1 MPRQPRLIVAC
12 YPHHL
17 IIRGNNRSAISYSEK
32 DRHFFID
39 CLLDAKEDTGCL
51 IYSYCLMTN
60 HVHLLA
66 EPETKDGAKRMIQS
80 LGRRYVRYINST
92 YKRTGTLWEGRYKS
106 SVVSKDSYLLACC
119 RYIELNPVRAK
130 IVRDPCQY
138 PWSSYSF
145 RAEGKP
151 NKLLTEDPVYRTF
164 GDRPSERQRAYQR
177 WMKESIPDGE
187 WSTIR
192 RMTQRGGLVG
202 DQDFLNRIS
211 KILSRDI
218 IFRSRGRPRRGSE
231 KRL

>member
-1 MPRQPRLIVAC
+1 MPRQPRLIVAG

-17 IIRGNNRSAISYSEK
+17 VIRGNNRSAIFYSEK

-39 CLLDAKEDTGCL
+39 SLLDVKEDTGCL

-66 EPETKDGAKRMIQS
+66 EPETEDGIRRMIQC

-92 YKRTGTLWEGRYKS
+92 YERTGTLWEGRYKS

-119 RYIELNPVRAK
+119 RYIELNPLRAK
-130 IVRDPCQY
+130 IVKDPSQY

-151 NKLLTEDPVYRTF
+151 HKLLTEDPVYRAF
-164 GDRPSERQRAYQR
+164 GDTPSERQRAYQK
-177 WMKESIPDGE
+177 WMKGSIPDGE

-192 RMTQRGGLVG
+192 HMTQRGGLIG

-211 KILSRDI
+211 KILSRDL
-218 IFRSRGRPRRGSE
+218 IFRSRGRPRRGRG
-231 KRL
+231 K